1 MKEAG
6 ITFVFIFLLVS
17 ISIFIYHLVA
27 KFIPEIVNEVLLQL
41 KKNRENRIINLKKH
55 KDEIF

>member
-1 MKEAG
+1 MKEIG
-6 ITFVFIFLLVS
+6 VIFVFVFLLIS
-17 ISIFIYHLVA
+17 ISVFIYHLVA